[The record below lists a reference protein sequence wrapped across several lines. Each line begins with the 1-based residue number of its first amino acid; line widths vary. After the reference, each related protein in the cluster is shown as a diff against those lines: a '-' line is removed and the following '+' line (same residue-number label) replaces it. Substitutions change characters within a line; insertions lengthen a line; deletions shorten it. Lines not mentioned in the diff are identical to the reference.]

1 MEIILDKIDSVKRCI
16 QRINEE
22 YRGIDDNL
30 KNITKQDS
38 IVLNLQR
45 ACELSIDI
53 ANYVISKYEFE
64 TPKIS
69 RESFEILCKHKIIT
83 EQISENLQK
92 MVGFRNIAVH
102 NYKKISLIILSEII
116 LVNLNDF
123 ETFCEQT
130 LNSLKA

>member
-22 YRGIDDNL
+22 YQGVDDNL

-38 IVLNLQR
+38 IVLNIQR

-69 RESFEILCKHKIIT
+69 RESFEILCKHQIIT

-116 LVNLNDF
+116 LVNLKDF
-123 ETFCEQT
+123 EIFCGQI

>member
-22 YRGIDDNL
+22 YQGVDDNL

-69 RESFEILCKHKIIT
+69 RESFEILCKHQIIT

-116 LVNLNDF
+116 LVNLKDF
-123 ETFCEQT
+123 EIFCEQI

>member
-1 MEIILDKIDSVKRCI
+1 ML
-16 QRINEE
+16 
-22 YRGIDDNL
+22 
-30 KNITKQDS
+30 NI
-38 IVLNLQR
+38 QR

-69 RESFEILCKHKIIT
+69 RESFEILCKHQIIT

-116 LVNLNDF
+116 LVNLKDF
-123 ETFCEQT
+123 EIFCGQI